1 MVVDNSGGDVE
12 ARRSHDSIAGPSQSD
27 DRKSTPKPDSLAE
40 PLMTEDRNE
49 PRAGAPG
56 LTHRSEPPTAVVLSP
71 NQLPEQLQSSQRSR
85 RGSPMDQNYGPLER
99 PLNVMDAL
107 SYLDAVKNQFNDQPD
122 VYNHF
127 LDIMKE
133 FKNEQCVFPLICSVT
148 ALSELPRFYSSG

>member
-1 MVVDNSGGDVE
+1 MVVDNSGGDAE
-12 ARRSHDSIAGPSQSD
+12 ARRSQDSIAGPSVLSQID
-27 DRKSTPKPDSLAE
+27 DRKPTPKPDSLAE

-56 LTHRSEPPTAVVLSP
+56 HTHRSEPPTAVVQPQSH
-71 NQLPEQLQSSQRSR
+71 LPEQLQSSQRSR

-133 FKNEQCVFPLICSVT
+133 FKNEQCVF
-148 ALSELPRFYSSG
+148 LPHLHCNGII